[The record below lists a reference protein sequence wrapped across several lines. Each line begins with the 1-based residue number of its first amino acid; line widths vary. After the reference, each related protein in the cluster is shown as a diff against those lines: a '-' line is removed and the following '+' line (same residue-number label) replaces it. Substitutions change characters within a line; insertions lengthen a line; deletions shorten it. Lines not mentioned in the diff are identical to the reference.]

1 MLRAAALV
9 VVLGFALSG
18 CSAITGRPFL
28 QWSDDKL
35 LTAQVKSRLMGVS
48 VRTVSRVNVDTYD
61 GTVYLSGIVRSA
73 HHKQRVEEA
82 ARSVDGVRQV
92 VSHLVARETGDD
104 GPSAAALPVAALER
118 PVPVA
123 LVGVARLD
131 GSRAYDAAGRQ
142 VATVFTV
149 PMGELAHAN
158 AARFDGPEPIG
169 HVTVHAVDADAH
181 IPMPHYLIVLWH
193 RSPLAPVASP
203 R

>member
-9 VVLGFALSG
+9 LVLGLGLSG

-48 VRTVSRVNVDTYD
+48 VRTLSRVNVDTYD
-61 GTVYLSGIVRSA
+61 GTVYLSGIVRSE

-82 ARSVDGVRQV
+82 TRSVEGVRQV
-92 VSHLVARETGDD
+92 VSHLLAREADD
-104 GPSAAALPVAALER
+104 QGTAAAALPVAALER

-123 LVGVARLD
+123 LVGIARLD
-131 GSRAYDAAGRQ
+131 GSRAYDAAGRH

-149 PMGELAHAN
+149 PMGELAQAN
-158 AARFDGPEPIG
+158 AARFDGAEPVG

-181 IPMPHYLIVLWH
+181 VPMPHYLIVLWH
-193 RSPLAPVASP
+193 RSPPASP